1 MSELEENKQIDDIV
15 REPAITEKLRA
26 IGFDPMYGDVKN
38 SESFMAKEYSE
49 WKKRVEALD
58 LKVD

>member
-1 MSELEENKQIDDIV
+1 V

-38 SESFMAKEYSE
+38 SESFMTKEYSE